1 MRVFELGEGAFLKPV
16 YLLVTVVGRFG
27 DTYEIRHAVEP
38 GALVTNDSATFYEG
52 LPVEIV
58 GDTETLVMIAYAVRA
73 DQLIS
78 KQDFDDLFDNDAKE
92 ISPDADVEDSDET
105 EDIED

>member
-1 MRVFELGEGAFLKPV
+1 MRVFELGEGAFLRPV
-16 YLLVTVVGRFG
+16 YLIVTVVGRFG

-58 GDTETLVMIAYAVRA
+58 GDTESSVLIAYAVRA

-78 KQDFDDLFDNDAKE
+78 KQDFNNLCQNANLEMDSDA
-92 ISPDADVEDSDET
+92 EDSDET
-105 EDIED
+105 EDTEE